1 MVIYKHCTNE
11 MGDILTLTLKIEE
24 DIKFQKG
31 IIVKLKPGKFPVWKL
46 SGLALFGPLKQ
57 IISDL
62 HNFFRIAHWYNKS
75 WGTNSLL

>member
-31 IIVKLKPGKFPVWKL
+31 IIVKLKPGKFPL
-46 SGLALFGPLKQ
+46 SG
-57 IISDL
+57 
-62 HNFFRIAHWYNKS
+62 N
-75 WGTNSLL
+75 